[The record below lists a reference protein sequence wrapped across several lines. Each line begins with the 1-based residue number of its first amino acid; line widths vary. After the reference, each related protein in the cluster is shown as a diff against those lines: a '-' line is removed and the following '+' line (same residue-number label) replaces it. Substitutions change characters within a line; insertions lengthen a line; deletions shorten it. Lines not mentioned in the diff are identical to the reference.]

1 MGEPAHYTTAEAAA
15 RLRMKVDSV
24 ARKIN
29 RGQLAAI
36 KVGNRWLIPRE
47 QIDALLQPLE
57 PQGDR

>member
-1 MGEPAHYTTAEAAA
+1 
-15 RLRMKVDSV
+15 MKVDSV

-36 KVGNRWLIPRE
+36 KVGKRWLIPRE
-47 QIDALLQPLE
+47 NVDALLQPSE